1 MSKAPAKSPPAS
13 AAAASPPAPSKPVRT
28 LSDGVANPKQ
38 GSGKGRSG
46 RGSPTEP
53 TLL

>member
-1 MSKAPAKSPPAS
+1 MSKPPAKDSTNTPPT
-13 AAAASPPAPSKPVRT
+13 PPKPVRT

-46 RGSPTEP
+46 KSD
-53 TLL
+53 

>member
-13 AAAASPPAPSKPVRT
+13 PPSAPSKPVRT

-46 RGSPTEP
+46 KSD
-53 TLL
+53 